1 MMIPASKLP
10 YTVLVKAKTVTYD
23 DIGMPT
29 ESWGTGSSIQADIQ
43 PMGGEIAQKDYGIVD
58 TGITARMFCNPSDDV
73 QAGSRVEHGSD
84 IYEIR
89 HVARYRGHIEA
100 LLRGVT

>member
-1 MMIPASKLP
+1 MIPVFKLP
-10 YTVLVKAKTVTYD
+10 YAVLVKAKTVSYS
-23 DIGMPT
+23 DIGLPT

-43 PMGGEIAQKDYGIVD
+43 PIGGEIAERQYGIIE

-100 LLRGVT
+100 LLRGVI

>member
-1 MMIPASKLP
+1 MIPASKLP
-10 YTVLVKAKTVTYD
+10 YSVLVKAKSVSYS
-23 DIGMPT
+23 DIGLPT

-43 PMGGEIAQKDYGIVD
+43 PIGGEIAERQYGIIE

-73 QAGSRVEHGSD
+73 QAGSRVEHGTEV
-84 IYEIR
+84 YEIR
-89 HVARYRGHIEA
+89 HVARYRGHYEV